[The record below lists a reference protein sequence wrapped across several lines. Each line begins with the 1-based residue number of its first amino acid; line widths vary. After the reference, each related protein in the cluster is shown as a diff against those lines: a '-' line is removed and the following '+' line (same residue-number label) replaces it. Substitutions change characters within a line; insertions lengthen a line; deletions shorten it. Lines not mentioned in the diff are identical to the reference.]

1 MSAVATLDPIKAR
14 KIRSM
19 LRIAVR
25 GVWDT
30 PEGFEL
36 KDALSDA
43 AARSQYADKL
53 AKEAEAVQLAM
64 RYSKVAKDVGIGKVY
79 KQVYGKPVA

>member
-1 MSAVATLDPIKAR
+1 MSAIVTFDPNKAR

-25 GVWDT
+25 GVWDS

-36 KDALSDA
+36 KDALTDA
-43 AARSQYADKL
+43 AYRSKYADRLKDE
-53 AKEAEAVQLAM
+53 AKALQLAV
-64 RYSKVAKDVGIGKVY
+64 RYGKVAEDTGIGKAY

>member
-1 MSAVATLDPIKAR
+1 MSAIATFDPAKAR

-30 PEGFEL
+30 PEGIEL
-36 KDALSDA
+36 KDALTDA
-43 AARSQYADKL
+43 AAKSQYSDKL
-53 AKEAEAVQLAM
+53 AKEAEAVQLSM
-64 RYSKVAKDVGIGKVY
+64 RYSKVAKDVGIGNRFHLLIRNNIF
-79 KQVYGKPVA
+79 

>member
-1 MSAVATLDPIKAR
+1 MSAVATFDPAKAR

-30 PEGFEL
+30 PEGIEL
-36 KDALSDA
+36 KDALTDA
-43 AARSQYADKL
+43 AARSQYSDKL

-64 RYSKVAKDVGIGKVY
+64 RYSKVAKDVGIGKIY

>member
-1 MSAVATLDPIKAR
+1 VSAIAAFDHAKAR
-14 KIRSM
+14 RIRSL

-30 PEGFEL
+30 PEGVEL

-43 AARSQYADKL
+43 ANRSRYADRLKDE
-53 AKEAEAVQLAM
+53 AKALQLSI
-64 RYSKVAKDVGIGKVY
+64 RYSKAAEDTGIGKIY
-79 KQVYGKPVA
+79 KQVYGKPAT